1 MVVSDASSLA
11 QSLSRWELAEYISCA
26 FVALA
31 CAGEGVAEFTNWL
44 TNGIEDRKKKLAKLS
59 TLVLIASLAAE
70 LVCLVRTNTLSGQL
84 IGSISEKAVIADTKA
99 QSAQIAAD
107 QATKKV
113 DEVGKEADI
122 IADRLSKASKQLS
135 VIEDEVAVQ
144 GPRWRILEGK
154 RIAFIEALKPF
165 AGRKVTVVR
174 CEQISPGE
182 QVRLEGSLIIYL
194 GKEGAG
200 WEVGYTVWANCHN
213 WGASIGG
220 NVVFYNSTASEAVK
234 SSAKALAGILNKL
247 KISTL
252 VIPEVP
258 EGWQS
263 SVHFMGADSPMALAA
278 NDPTAVFLL
287 VGPNPMHDLAGWS
300 RPDLPGMSSPH
311 K

>member
-1 MVVSDASSLA
+1 MIMVGSDASSLA

-122 IADRLSKASKQLS
+122 IAD
-135 VIEDEVAVQ
+135 
-144 GPRWRILEGK
+144 
-154 RIAFIEALKPF
+154 
-165 AGRKVTVVR
+165 
-174 CEQISPGE
+174 
-182 QVRLEGSLIIYL
+182 
-194 GKEGAG
+194 
-200 WEVGYTVWANCHN
+200 
-213 WGASIGG
+213 
-220 NVVFYNSTASEAVK
+220 
-234 SSAKALAGILNKL
+234 
-247 KISTL
+247 
-252 VIPEVP
+252 
-258 EGWQS
+258 
-263 SVHFMGADSPMALAA
+263 
-278 NDPTAVFLL
+278 
-287 VGPNPMHDLAGWS
+287 
-300 RPDLPGMSSPH
+300 
-311 K
+311 